1 MVIYHIGD
9 FIAFRSLSTENRIY
23 SEKITWM
30 VLSEIEENAQGKE
43 TRSQQSKPSSVLTIA
58 GVWGLL

>member
-30 VLSEIEENAQGKE
+30 VLSEIEENAQEQRAKSNW
-43 TRSQQSKPSSVLTIA
+43 RINLRHAS
-58 GVWGLL
+58 